1 MYMDLP
7 HSGDA
12 FHRKKG
18 EEYMRFFIVDDDPA
32 IRSMLAQIIEDADLG
47 VICGEAED
55 GMNIDLDFL
64 EWKRVDILLI
74 DLLMPKRDG
83 IETVRELRGFNGKM
97 VMISQIETKEM
108 IAEAYSYGIEYYVT
122 KPINRLE
129 VISVL
134 KKVKERLL
142 LEQSIEGIQR
152 SLQVL
157 SGHTPAQASKKDA
170 ESESNLLSSTKFL
183 LTELGMISENGS
195 KDLLA
200 IMDSLHQWEKE
211 NAGDNRFPSMKE
223 IFIRVATLKLNTT
236 DESQINKEVK
246 AAEQRVRRAI
256 YQALTHLASLGLTD
270 YNNPK
275 FETYAATFFDFVE
288 VRKRMMELE
297 SKTDSTIST
306 ARINTK
312 KFLFVLYFE
321 SKSRIGL

>member
-1 MYMDLP
+1 
-7 HSGDA
+7 
-12 FHRKKG
+12 
-18 EEYMRFFIVDDDPA
+18 MRFFIVDDDPA
-32 IRSMLAQIIEDADLG
+32 VRSMLAQIIEDADLG

-74 DLLMPKRDG
+74 DLLMPHRDG
-83 IETVRELRGFNGKM
+83 IETVRGLGGYHGKI

-122 KPINRLE
+122 KPVNRLE

-134 KKVKERLL
+134 QKVKERLL

-157 SGHTPAQASKKDA
+157 TGHAPAQANKKDPETEA
-170 ESESNLLSSTKFL
+170 NLLSAAKFL
-183 LTELGMISENGS
+183 LTELGVISESGS

-200 IMDSLHQWEKE
+200 IMESMYRWEKE
-211 NAGDNRFPSMKE
+211 NAGDKRFPAMKE
-223 IFIRVATLKLNTT
+223 FFSRVARRELNTT
-236 DESQINKEVK
+236 NESQVTKEVK
-246 AAEQRVRRAI
+246 AAEQRVRRTI

-275 FETYAATFFDFVE
+275 FENYAATFFDFVE

-297 SKTDSTIST
+297 SKTDSAIST

-312 KFLFVLYFE
+312 KFIFVLYFE
-321 SKSRIGL
+321 AKNRIGA